1 VYGPAL
7 CSNES
12 TKACWLLCL
21 YFADVFVKSAAWDAE
36 QERIRD
42 GAIKKRSGPHN
53 SGNVSQ
59 MMCQAEQSAKAAA
72 LPDDEH
78 RVLYAGPPWKYGR
91 RCAHFVVV
99 D

>member
-1 VYGPAL
+1 VR
-7 CSNES
+7 
-12 TKACWLLCL
+12 
-21 YFADVFVKSAAWDAE
+21 SAAWDAE

-42 GAIKKRSGPHN
+42 GAIKKRTGPHN

-91 RCAHFVVV
+91 RWAHFVVV